1 MLCAQPSPKG
11 ILPGVKYPKT
21 GPSTASGVKISA
33 SLFSVECFS
42 SLRKGFGNAALHLGA
57 HEKSRK
63 KWVGSSPTT
72 FKRRGSPPSVFP
84 NGFVGDV
91 VPSRRSGLRQ
101 TALRELLRRHIISLL
116 PSRPARSLP
125 ERALAGCAPLVP
137 RRVLAL
143 PATSPDR
150 SRLRAVVVLAARASA
165 AATADCRGRERRQ
178 AQEQQAAHAL
188 QGERAP
194 ALSSGL
200 SCHLNPCSS
209 LVSLR
214 RSFRRSMSTHAALLP
229 H

>member
-1 MLCAQPSPKG
+1 MMATIGRFFAWSK
-11 ILPGVKYPKT
+11 VPKT

-72 FKRRGSPPSVFP
+72 FKRRGSPPPGFQKVFRR
-84 NGFVGDV
+84 GEG
-91 VPSRRSGLRQ
+91 SRLRQ

>member
-1 MLCAQPSPKG
+1 MRRYFDNPHVPALKVGNQQ
-11 ILPGVKYPKT
+11 GVEPMAT
-21 GPSTASGVKISA
+21 GTRFRKVR
-33 SLFSVECFS
+33 FVE
-42 SLRKGFGNAALHLGA
+42 G
-57 HEKSRK
+57 SR
-63 KWVGSSPTT
+63 
-72 FKRRGSPPSVFP
+72 
-84 NGFVGDV
+84 
-91 VPSRRSGLRQ
+91 LRQ

>member
-1 MLCAQPSPKG
+1 MRRYFDNSTVPALKIGKPARGGANGDKNAFQKSSVRRRP
-11 ILPGVKYPKT
+11 PGV
-21 GPSTASGVKISA
+21 SSA
-33 SLFSVECFS
+33 S
-42 SLRKGFGNAALHLGA
+42 
-57 HEKSRK
+57 
-63 KWVGSSPTT
+63 SSP
-72 FKRRGSPPSVFP
+72 
-84 NGFVGDV
+84 
-91 VPSRRSGLRQ
+91 
-101 TALRELLRRHIISLL
+101 LLSQS